1 LLVLYEANTFI
12 NLVTFRTQF
21 FPSPPNVI
29 LFAAKS
35 FLTGSLLGLVLGHHV
50 PQLAPQR
57 CQFLLQ
63 QSDIGWSLRLFR
75 SLADSK

>member
-35 FLTGSLLGLVLGHHV
+35 FLTGSLLGLALGHHV
-50 PQLAPQR
+50 PQLA
-57 CQFLLQ
+57 
-63 QSDIGWSLRLFR
+63 S
-75 SLADSK
+75 